1 MLKMAP
7 LRINPQKLP
16 PVAVNE
22 GVFYQLRPSNGLI
35 IMTYNS
41 VVLVYFKALRKTF
54 KLGKVTLLS

>member
-16 PVAVNE
+16 RCSQR
-22 GVFYQLRPSNGLI
+22 GGFYQLRPSNGLI